1 MADIIE
7 MPKLS
12 DTMTVGTL
20 VKWLK
25 KEGDAVKSGDMLAE
39 VETDKA
45 TMELESFFTGTLIKI
60 FAPAGS
66 QVAIGAGLC
75 AIGKPGET
83 VDAPAASAPKGD
95 APSSGGPSSR
105 EAAPA
110 TSAAPTEKKLEAEA
124 TPAAA
129 PSVSSSPAKPQTE
142 GGNKKEAD
150 VLPPPAPSE
159 AAGGRLKISPLA
171 RKVAAQHSLDASRVT
186 GTGPGGRIVKA
197 DILGAVA
204 DPTKLK
210 PAPGAAAT
218 PPRSAASSGFS
229 PQVSGSSR
237 GPVQEDRTVPVSTMR
252 GVIAKRMV
260 ESTTTIPYVY
270 LDIEIDA
277 EPLLALRAQL
287 NTGLES
293 QGVKLSVNDFILKA
307 SAEALR
313 RVPTVN
319 SSWEGSHIRH
329 HGAAHVA
336 FAVALEDG
344 LITPVVRDAH
354 LKSVFQISTE
364 VKALGKKAKDKKL
377 APNDYTGGT
386 FCVSN
391 LGMMGIPRFTAI
403 INPPNAAILAVGTT
417 VAKPVVKNG
426 QIVPGQTLTMTLSC
440 DHRVFDGAVGA
451 QYLGALKDLLE
462 KPALLLV

>member
-25 KEGDAVKSGDMLAE
+25 KEGDAVKAGDMLAE

-75 AIGKPGET
+75 AIGKAGET
-83 VDAPAASAPKGD
+83 VEAPAAPAPKGE
-95 APSSGGPSSR
+95 APKA
-105 EAAPA
+105 AAPA
-110 TSAAPTEKKLEAEA
+110 QAPAPVTPIPTPLAAPAPVVAAPVSQPSVLSSQ
-124 TPAAA
+124 PAA
-129 PSVSSSPAKPQTE
+129 E
-142 GGNKKEAD
+142 
-150 VLPPPAPSE
+150 
-159 AAGGRLKISPLA
+159 GRLKISPLA
-171 RKVAAQHSLDASRVT
+171 KKIAAQQNVDASRVT
-186 GTGPGGRIVKA
+186 GTGPHGRIVKA
-197 DILGAVA
+197 DVLAA
-204 DPTKLK
+204 AANPSLLK
-210 PAPGAAAT
+210 SASAPSSKIPDARPGASLLA
-218 PPRSAASSGFS
+218 
-229 PQVSGSSR
+229 R
-237 GPVQEDRTVPVSTMR
+237 GPVQEERLVPVSTMR

-287 NTGLES
+287 NTGLEKE
-293 QGVKLSVNDFILKA
+293 GVKLSVNDFVLKA

-313 RVPTVN
+313 RVPAVN
-319 SSWEGSHIRH
+319 TSWEGTHIRH

-377 APNDYTGGT
+377 APADYTGGT

-391 LGMMGIPRFTAI
+391 LGMMGIPKFTAI
-403 INPPNAAILAVGTT
+403 INPPNSAILAVGTT

-426 QIVPGQTLTMTLSC
+426 QIVPGQTMTMTLSC

>member
-1 MADIIE
+1 
-7 MPKLS
+7 
-12 DTMTVGTL
+12 V
-20 VKWLK
+20 
-25 KEGDAVKSGDMLAE
+25 
-39 VETDKA
+39 
-45 TMELESFFTGTLIKI
+45 
-60 FAPAGS
+60 
-66 QVAIGAGLC
+66 
-75 AIGKPGET
+75 
-83 VDAPAASAPKGD
+83 
-95 APSSGGPSSR
+95 
-105 EAAPA
+105 
-110 TSAAPTEKKLEAEA
+110 
-124 TPAAA
+124 
-129 PSVSSSPAKPQTE
+129 AKPQ
-142 GGNKKEAD
+142 D
-150 VLPPPAPSE
+150 APSE
-159 AAGGRLKISPLA
+159 ASAKEGRLFISPLA
-171 RKVAAQHSLDASRVT
+171 KKIASQQSVDASRLT
-186 GTGPGGRIVKA
+186 GTGPHGRIVKA
-197 DILGAVA
+197 DVL
-204 DPTKLK
+204 
-210 PAPGAAAT
+210 AAAAN
-218 PPRSAASSGFS
+218 PALLKSASAPTSGSSGFS
-229 PQVSGSSR
+229 PQVSGFSR
-237 GPVQEDRTVPVSTMR
+237 GPVQQERVVPVSTIR

-277 EPLLALRAQL
+277 EPLLAIRAQL
-287 NTGLES
+287 NTGLEK

-313 RVPTVN
+313 RVPVVN
-319 SSWEGSHIRH
+319 SSWEGTHIRH

-391 LGMMGIPRFTAI
+391 LGMMGIPKFTAI

-417 VAKPVVKNG
+417 VAKAVVKNG
-426 QIVPGQTLTMTLSC
+426 QVVAGQTMTMTLSC

-451 QYLGALKDLLE
+451 QFLGALKDLLE

>member
-1 MADIIE
+1 MADIID

-25 KEGDAVKSGDMLAE
+25 KEGDAVKAGDMLAE

-45 TMELESFFTGTLIKI
+45 TMELESFFTGTLVKI
-60 FAPAGS
+60 FAQPGS
-66 QVAIGAGLC
+66 QVAIGAALC

-83 VDAPAASAPKGD
+83 VDAPAAPAPKAA
-95 APSSGGPSSR
+95 APKAEAPKEESKQEAPKP

-110 TSAAPTEKKLEAEA
+110 PAPKA
-124 TPAAA
+124 
-129 PSVSSSPAKPQTE
+129 QTE
-142 GGNKKEAD
+142 AGNRKEPD

-159 AAGGRLKISPLA
+159 APGGRLKISPLA
-171 RKVAAQHSLDASRVT
+171 KKIAAQQSMDASRIT

-197 DILGAVA
+197 DVLAAAA

-210 PAPGAAAT
+210 QP
-218 PPRSAASSGFS
+218 SA
-229 PQVSGSSR
+229 VSGQASAKSSAFSSQPSAFSR
-237 GPVQEDRTVPVSTMR
+237 GPVQQDRSVPVSTMR

-260 ESTTTIPYVY
+260 ESTTTIPYIY

-277 EPLLALRAQL
+277 EPLLAIRAQL
-287 NTGLES
+287 NTGLEKE
-293 QGVKLSVNDFILKA
+293 GVKLSVNDFVLKA

-313 RVPTVN
+313 RVPAVN
-319 SSWEGSHIRH
+319 SSWQGTAIQY

-344 LITPVVRDAH
+344 LITPVVRDCH

-364 VKALGKKAKDKKL
+364 AKALGKKAKDKKL
-377 APNDYTGGT
+377 APNEYTGGT

-391 LGMMGIPRFTAI
+391 LGMMGIPKFTAI
-403 INPPNAAILAVGTT
+403 INPPNSAILAVGTT
-417 VAKPVVKNG
+417 VAKPVIRNG
-426 QIVPGQTLTMTLSC
+426 AIVPGQTMTVTLSC

>member
-1 MADIIE
+1 MANIID

-25 KEGDAVKSGDMLAE
+25 KEGDAVKTGDMLAE

-45 TMELESFFTGTLIKI
+45 TMELESFYTGTLLKI
-60 FAPAGS
+60 FSPAGS

-75 AIGKPGET
+75 AIGKPGEA
-83 VDAPAASAPKGD
+83 VEAPAAPAPKSD
-95 APSSGGPSSR
+95 A
-105 EAAPA
+105 A
-110 TSAAPTEKKLEAEA
+110 K
-124 TPAAA
+124 PAAA
-129 PSVSSSPAKPQTE
+129 PAAPAPVS
-142 GGNKKEAD
+142 
-150 VLPPPAPSE
+150 PPPTAP
-159 AAGGRLKISPLA
+159 AAAPVTTQVPVAGVADPGPASPRPATDERLKISPLA
-171 RKVAAQHSLDASRVT
+171 RKIASQQSIDASRVT
-186 GTGPGGRIVKA
+186 GTGPHGRIVKA
-197 DILGAVA
+197 DVL
-204 DPTKLK
+204 
-210 PAPGAAAT
+210 AAAT
-218 PPRSAASSGFS
+218 NPALLKSAAPAATKSGGVDIL
-229 PQVSGSSR
+229 PWKT
-237 GPVQEDRTVPVSTMR
+237 GPIQEERLAPVSTMR

-260 ESTTTIPYVY
+260 ESTSTIPYVY

-277 EPLLALRAQL
+277 EPLLAIRAQL
-287 NTGLES
+287 NTGLEKD
-293 QGVKLSVNDFILKA
+293 GVKLSVNDFVLKA

-313 RVPTVN
+313 RVPVVN
-319 SSWEGSHIRH
+319 SSWEGTHIRH

-354 LKSVFQISTE
+354 LKSIFQISTE

-391 LGMMGIPRFTAI
+391 LGMMGIPKFTAI

-417 VAKPVVKNG
+417 VAKAVVKNG
-426 QIVPGQTLTMTLSC
+426 QIVAGQTMTMTLSC

-451 QYLGALKDLLE
+451 QFLGALKELLE

>member
-1 MADIIE
+1 
-7 MPKLS
+7 
-12 DTMTVGTL
+12 
-20 VKWLK
+20 
-25 KEGDAVKSGDMLAE
+25 
-39 VETDKA
+39 
-45 TMELESFFTGTLIKI
+45 
-60 FAPAGS
+60 
-66 QVAIGAGLC
+66 VA
-75 AIGKPGET
+75 
-83 VDAPAASAPKGD
+83 
-95 APSSGGPSSR
+95 
-105 EAAPA
+105 
-110 TSAAPTEKKLEAEA
+110 
-124 TPAAA
+124 
-129 PSVSSSPAKPQTE
+129 
-142 GGNKKEAD
+142 NK
-150 VLPPPAPSE
+150 
-159 AAGGRLKISPLA
+159 
-171 RKVAAQHSLDASRVT
+171 
-186 GTGPGGRIVKA
+186 
-197 DILGAVA
+197 
-204 DPTKLK
+204 
-210 PAPGAAAT
+210 
-218 PPRSAASSGFS
+218 
-229 PQVSGSSR
+229 
-237 GPVQEDRTVPVSTMR
+237 GPVQEERTVPVSTMR

-277 EPLLALRAQL
+277 EPLLAIRAQL
-287 NTGLES
+287 NTGLEKD
-293 QGVKLSVNDFILKA
+293 GVKLSVNDFILKA

-319 SSWEGSHIRH
+319 CSWEGTHIRH

-391 LGMMGIPRFTAI
+391 LGMMGIPKFTAI

-417 VAKPVVKNG
+417 VAKAVVKNG
-426 QIVPGQTLTMTLSC
+426 QVVAGQTLTMTLSC

-451 QYLGALKDLLE
+451 QFLGALKDLLE

>member
-1 MADIIE
+1 MADIID

-25 KEGDAVKSGDMLAE
+25 KEGDAVKAGDMLAE

-45 TMELESFFTGTLIKI
+45 TMELETFFTGTLIKI
-60 FAPAGS
+60 FAQPGA
-66 QVAIGAGLC
+66 QVAIGAPLC
-75 AIGKPGET
+75 AVGKPGEK
-83 VDAPAASAPKGD
+83 VDAPAGATPAPKAEEKKET
-95 APSSGGPSSR
+95 APAPKT
-105 EAAPA
+105 EAKPAEPAPVAAPA
-110 TSAAPTEKKLEAEA
+110 TA
-124 TPAAA
+124 
-129 PSVSSSPAKPQTE
+129 
-142 GGNKKEAD
+142 
-150 VLPPPAPSE
+150 PAPSAPSSVVSPPSSE
-159 AAGGRLKISPLA
+159 GGDSRLRISPLA
-171 RKVAAQHSLDASRVT
+171 RKIAANEKIDASRLT
-186 GTGPGGRIVKA
+186 GTGPHGRIVKA
-197 DILGAVA
+197 DVLAAPA
-204 DPTKLK
+204 DPSKLK
-210 PAPGAAAT
+210 SAGSASAPSGL
-218 PPRSAASSGFS
+218 RSQVSGFS
-229 PQVSGSSR
+229 ASGS
-237 GPVQEDRTVPVSTMR
+237 PIQQDRTVPVSTMR

-260 ESTTTIPYVY
+260 ESTTTIPYIY

-277 EPLLALRAQL
+277 EPLLAIRAQL
-287 NTGLES
+287 NTGLEKE
-293 QGVKLSVNDFILKA
+293 GVKLSVNDFVLKA
-307 SAEALR
+307 CAEALR
-313 RVPTVN
+313 RVPAVN
-319 SSWEGSHIRH
+319 CSWEGTHIRH

-344 LITPVVRDAH
+344 LITPVIRDAH

-364 VKALGKKAKDKKL
+364 AKALGKKAKEKKL
-377 APNDYTGGT
+377 APGDYTGGT

-391 LGMMGIPRFTAI
+391 LGMMGIPKFTAI

-426 QIVPGQTLTMTLSC
+426 AIVPGQTMTVTLSC

>member
-1 MADIIE
+1 MADIID

-20 VKWLK
+20 VKWLR
-25 KEGDAVKSGDMLAE
+25 KEGDAVKAGDMLAE

-60 FAPAGS
+60 FAQPGG
-66 QVAIGAGLC
+66 QVAIGAPLC

-83 VDAPAASAPKGD
+83 VADPAGATPAGGQKPVDGGQKAEAPNPEPKQEATKAEPTPAPA
-95 APSSGGPSSR
+95 
-105 EAAPA
+105 
-110 TSAAPTEKKLEAEA
+110 
-124 TPAAA
+124 AAA
-129 PSVSSSPAKPQTE
+129 PSPVAAPPDEPRRSSQSDGGPTPQATE
-142 GGNKKEAD
+142 G
-150 VLPPPAPSE
+150 
-159 AAGGRLKISPLA
+159 RIKISPLA
-171 RKVAAQHSLDASRVT
+171 KKIAADQKIDASRLT

-197 DILGAVA
+197 DVLAAAA
-204 DPTKLK
+204 DPSKLK
-210 PAPGAAAT
+210 SASLGGGPAAAGS
-218 PPRSAASSGFS
+218 PRGNAATFAG
-229 PQVSGSSR
+229 GTIANK
-237 GPVQEDRTVPVSTMR
+237 GPVQQDRTVPVSTMR

-260 ESTTTIPYVY
+260 ESTTTIPYIY

-277 EPLLALRAQL
+277 EPLLAIRAQL
-287 NTGLES
+287 NTGLEKE
-293 QGVKLSVNDFILKA
+293 GVKLSVNDFVLKA
-307 SAEALR
+307 TAEALR
-313 RVPTVN
+313 RVPAVN
-319 SSWEGSHIRH
+319 SSWEVNQIRY
-329 HGAAHVA
+329 HGAAHIA

-344 LITPVVRDAH
+344 LITPVVRDCH
-354 LKSVFQISTE
+354 LKSIFQISTE
-364 VKALGKKAKDKKL
+364 AKALGKKGKEKKL

-391 LGMMGIPRFTAI
+391 LGMMGIPKFTAI
-403 INPPNAAILAVGTT
+403 INPPNSAILAVGTT

-426 QIVPGQTLTMTLSC
+426 QIVPGQTMTVTLSC

>member
-25 KEGDAVKSGDMLAE
+25 KEGDPVKAGDMLAE

-45 TMELESFFTGTLIKI
+45 TMELESFFTGTLLKI
-60 FAPAGS
+60 YVAPGG
-66 QVAIGAGLC
+66 QVAIGAPLC
-75 AIGKPGET
+75 AIGKASEQ
-83 VDAPAASAPKGD
+83 APAAP
-95 APSSGGPSSR
+95 
-105 EAAPA
+105 AAPA
-110 TSAAPTEKKLEAEA
+110 PKSDAPQAATAPSAPAAPT
-124 TPAAA
+124 PAPVAA
-129 PSVSSSPAKPQTE
+129 PAPVAVAVAGVADPGPASPR
-142 GGNKKEAD
+142 
-150 VLPPPAPSE
+150 PATD
-159 AAGGRLKISPLA
+159 GRLKISPLA
-171 RKVAAQHSLDASRVT
+171 RKLAEQQKVDVSHVT
-186 GTGPGGRIVKA
+186 GSGPGGRIVKA
-197 DILGAVA
+197 DVLAAAANPLPAVA
-204 DPTKLK
+204 KQASGQT
-210 PAPGAAAT
+210 PAGQQAGT
-218 PPRSAASSGFS
+218 GHFT
-229 PQVSGSSR
+229 R
-237 GPVQEDRTVPVSTMR
+237 GPVQQDRTVPVSTMR

-260 ESTTTIPYVY
+260 ESTTTIPYIY

-287 NTGLES
+287 NTGLEKD
-293 QGVKLSVNDFILKA
+293 GVKLSVNDFVLKA

-313 RVPTVN
+313 RVPAVN
-319 SSWEGSHIRH
+319 SSWEGTAIRY

-344 LITPVVRDAH
+344 LITPVVRDCH

-364 VKALGKKAKDKKL
+364 AKALGKKAKDRKL

-391 LGMMGIPRFTAI
+391 LGMMGIPKFTAI
-403 INPPNAAILAVGTT
+403 INPPNSAILAVGTT
-417 VAKPVVKNG
+417 VAKPVIKNG
-426 QIVPGQTLTMTLSC
+426 AIVPGQTLTVTLSC

>member
-1 MADIIE
+1 MAQIID

-25 KEGDAVKSGDMLAE
+25 KEGDAVKSGDILAE

-45 TMELESFFTGTLIKI
+45 TMELESFFDGTLLKI

-66 QVAIGAGLC
+66 QIAIGAALC
-75 AIGKPGET
+75 AVGKPGET
-83 VDAPAASAPKGD
+83 VEAPAAPAPK
-95 APSSGGPSSR
+95 A
-105 EAAPA
+105 AAPA
-110 TSAAPTEKKLEAEA
+110 PVAPAPVA
-124 TPAAA
+124 TPAPVPAAA
-129 PSVSSSPAKPQTE
+129 PTPATAVASAPEPKTETQSPASSSDA
-142 GGNKKEAD
+142 
-150 VLPPPAPSE
+150 
-159 AAGGRLKISPLA
+159 RLRISPLA
-171 RKVAAQHSLDASRVT
+171 KKIAADQKVDATRVT
-186 GTGPGGRIVKA
+186 GSGPHGRIVKA
-197 DILGAVA
+197 DVLAAVA
-204 DPTKLK
+204 NPALLK
-210 PAPGAAAT
+210 SAAVVGGV
-218 PPRSAASSGFS
+218 PSPRSAS
-229 PQVSGSSR
+229 PSLLTK
-237 GPVQEDRTVPVSTMR
+237 GPIQEEKLAPVSTMR

-277 EPLLALRAQL
+277 EPLLSIRAQL
-287 NTGLES
+287 NTGLEKE
-293 QGVKLSVNDFILKA
+293 GVKLSVNDFILKA

-313 RVPTVN
+313 RVPAVN
-319 SSWEGSHIRH
+319 CSWEGTHIRH

-354 LKSVFQISTE
+354 LKSIFQISSE
-364 VKALGKKAKDKKL
+364 VKVLGKKAKDKKL
-377 APNDYTGGT
+377 APADYTGGT

-391 LGMMGIPRFTAI
+391 LGMMGIPKFTAI

-426 QIVPGQTLTMTLSC
+426 QIVAGQTLTVTLSC

-451 QYLGALKDLLE
+451 QFLGALKDLLE